1 MKETAIKR
9 SVYIATPL
17 ALGASILRAVS
28 ILPRLTS
35 HPQAIH
41 DRVNRSSKVFF
52 AILLVATILLSGS
65 VIRIRA
71 GGRMN
76 IGLLYLAAILI
87 FLQDF
92 MTMECAEFY
101 LSLGTKGLRTVS
113 VLMLVGGGRHWL
125 QESWRS
131 SRELSIVS

>member
-113 VLMLVGGGRHWL
+113 VLMLVGGGGDTGCRNPGDHRG
-125 QESWRS
+125 S
-131 SRELSIVS
+131 

>member
-71 GGRMN
+71 GAG
-76 IGLLYLAAILI
+76 
-87 FLQDF
+87 
-92 MTMECAEFY
+92 
-101 LSLGTKGLRTVS
+101 KKK
-113 VLMLVGGGRHWL
+113 
-125 QESWRS
+125 
-131 SRELSIVS
+131 